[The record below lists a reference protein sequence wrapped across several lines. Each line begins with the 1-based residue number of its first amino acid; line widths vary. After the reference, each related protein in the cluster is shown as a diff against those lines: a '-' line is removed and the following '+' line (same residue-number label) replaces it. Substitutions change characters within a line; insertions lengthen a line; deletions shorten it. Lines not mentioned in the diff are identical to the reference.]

1 MFAISWS
8 PSLGRGTTSDVF
20 QAAGK
25 ADDNKERF
33 TISVRIGRIQGKA
46 SLMTDTGNRSKSIV
60 LVLLLQVADY
70 SNSRTNHT
78 IAWDYSKIITTK
90 RRYHLKLSPHQRL
103 CLQGRHINSA
113 LAPLNRDDG
122 GLLLNIY
129 LHLIK
134 KKDVN

>member
-1 MFAISWS
+1 DCDHAEYIGQTKRQF
-8 PSLGRGTTSDVF
+8 GTHLNE
-20 QAAGK
+20 Q
-25 ADDNKERF
+25 R
-33 TISVRIGRIQGKA
+33 
-46 SLMTDTGNRSKSIV
+46 
-60 LVLLLQVADY
+60 VADY

-78 IAWDYSKIITTK
+78 IAWDNSKIITTK
-90 RRYHLKLSPHQRL
+90 RRYHLNISPHQRL

-134 KKDVN
+134 RKRR